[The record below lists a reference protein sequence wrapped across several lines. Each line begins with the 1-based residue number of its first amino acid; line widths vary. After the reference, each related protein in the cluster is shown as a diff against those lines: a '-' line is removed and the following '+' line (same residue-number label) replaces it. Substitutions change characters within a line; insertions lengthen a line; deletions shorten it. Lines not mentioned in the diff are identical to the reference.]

1 MKVLTVV
8 ICSLLILEVLSSC
21 KKNSGTVTMP
31 PIVTDSFT
39 AVVNNGYGSGKYK
52 TGDTVHIFT
61 NHYSNSQLFDKWGGD
76 ITLLNAP
83 EEWHTWFVMPN
94 KNVTVTG
101 SLKSIAPVTLQLEQ
115 IRGRDRLKPVYSYF
129 PTGHKGFVF
138 LLHGSGGSAL
148 NTVSSYEF
156 QQLIK
161 DLVTDN
167 FGVIITEAEEA
178 TTGIDID
185 GNGKL
190 RWSDSPLDSITNID
204 YANIKIITDT
214 FYRRGTTNRAKLRYS
229 IGMSN
234 GGAYSAGLS
243 TIYKYKAGISYCAP
257 SNAAIIQ
264 STTTP
269 FQYCM
274 ARYDNNPEVGA
285 TGNTAAL
292 TIFNY
297 LNAKGLCSKYFIKER
312 CPIYSERFARRG
324 DISTAQSIAI
334 FNELKARG
342 YIDSKNYY
350 VGFSDALLS
359 AYQSNPTSFPALN
372 SINPF
377 LQAFVVHQIDLSVS
391 DHTMYSDFN
400 RASLKFL
407 NTQCQ

>member
-1 MKVLTVV
+1 MKILSAA
-8 ICSLLILEVLSSC
+8 ILGLSILSLFSSC
-21 KKNSGTVTMP
+21 NKSPDPVVTP
-31 PIVTDSFT
+31 PTTTDSFT
-39 AVVNNGYGSGKYK
+39 VVVNNGYGSGKYK
-52 TGDTVHIFT
+52 IGDTVHIFT
-61 NHYSNSQLFDKWGGD
+61 SHYSTSQLFDKWSGD

-83 EEWHTWFVMPN
+83 EEWHTWLVMPN

-101 SLKSIAPVTLQLEQ
+101 SLKTISPVTLQLEQ

-138 LLHGSGGSAL
+138 LLHGTGGSAF
-148 NTVSSYEF
+148 NTTSSYEF

-190 RWSDSPLDSITNID
+190 RWSDSPLDSVTNVD

-214 FYRRGTTNRAKLRYS
+214 FYRRGTTNRSKLRYS

-243 TIYKYKAGISYCAP
+243 TIFKYKAGISYCAP
-257 SNAAIIQ
+257 SNGTIIQ

-274 ARYDNNPEVGA
+274 ARYDNNPEVGV
-285 TGNTAAL
+285 TGNAAAL
-292 TIFNY
+292 TISNY

-312 CPIYSERFARRG
+312 CPIYTERFARRG

-334 FNELKARG
+334 FNELKAKG
-342 YIDSKNYY
+342 YIDAKNYY
-350 VGFSDALLS
+350 TGFSDALVT
-359 AYQSNPTSFPALN
+359 AFQSNPTSFPALN
-372 SINPF
+372 SVNPF
-377 LQAFVVHQIDLSVS
+377 QQAFVVQQIDLSVS
-391 DHTMYSDFN
+391 DHQMYSDFN